1 MRILKMQVV
10 SSMSEERVQEE
21 GEEVAEEVVEE
32 GKHNK
37 HAKNRDVDKVLCILK
52 FTRSIWNINLK

>member
-1 MRILKMQVV
+1 MRMLMMQVL
-10 SSMSEERVQEE
+10 SAMSEERVQGE

-37 HAKNRDVDKVLCILK
+37 HVKTRSVKSKVLCKLK
-52 FTRSIWNINLK
+52 FTRSI

>member
-1 MRILKMQVV
+1 MLKMQVV

-32 GKHNK
+32 GKHDEDV
-37 HAKNRDVDKVLCILK
+37 KNRNVKFKVFCLLK
-52 FTRSIWNINLK
+52 FAPSIWNVNL